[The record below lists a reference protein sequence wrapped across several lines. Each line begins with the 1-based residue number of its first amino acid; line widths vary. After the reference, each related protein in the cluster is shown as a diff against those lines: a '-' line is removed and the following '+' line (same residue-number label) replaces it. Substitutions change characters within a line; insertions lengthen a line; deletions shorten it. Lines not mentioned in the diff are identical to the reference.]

1 LSSSK
6 QARAAQVPTS
16 TPAAVTP
23 RSQLA
28 TGLLQTFLY
37 ALGSG
42 ISPGRSSTVKV
53 RRCTSFPL
61 HLPRSGLLL
70 SHSLLLSTSVM
81 GKAKCLTNLNFFHIP
96 PTFQSPARRPSC
108 GVPGLRFAIP
118 GSKSSPRKIDPK
130 RMSSA
135 QVWRHSGQRA

>member
-1 LSSSK
+1 MAGLPLLIIVKASKGSAICRLPIRFGVRGFPRPILDGQSKTMHDIPSSPT
-6 QARAAQVPTS
+6 AQ
-16 TPAAVTP
+16 
-23 RSQLA
+23 
-28 TGLLQTFLY
+28 
-37 ALGSG
+37 
-42 ISPGRSSTVKV
+42 
-53 RRCTSFPL
+53 C
-61 HLPRSGLLL
+61 LLL